1 LDADFFAGVSLA
13 FLPSIGISIS
23 FWPDAAL
30 RGFLDGFEVF
40 AVSAPP
46 TL

>member
-13 FLPSIGISIS
+13 FLPFSISIS
-23 FWPDAAL
+23 FWPDATL

-40 AVSAPP
+40 AVSVPP